1 MYSALIVFHRWLAL
15 ITGAILL
22 LIALSG
28 SVLVFEGPLA
38 AANVTHVAPGTRPL
52 SLDSLGARAVA
63 FIGSGDVIGVA
74 PGRAADEAFVIAVGR
89 DTTERDVLVNPYT
102 GQVLG
107 PAPGPSHLQ
116 RLVRR
121 VHLFHTSLLGGSI
134 GEAVVAFVTLGSL
147 ILVLTGLILWWRDRL
162 WRIHWSAS
170 WKRILFDIHH
180 ALGVFAALILLIVTG
195 TGVWMGY
202 DRQIDPLVLAL
213 NSTPT
218 PRGSPEQPASD
229 PGTQPISLDSVAA
242 LAHSAVPGA
251 PIMLMDLTD
260 KSPVVVALRYPED
273 HTPGGRSRVAI
284 DRLGG
289 TVLRATNT
297 RTAQAGTRLM
307 NIQRPLHTGDILGRW
322 GLIIWFLAAWILAS
336 QAVTGT
342 TMWWNGR
349 AARKSAA
356 RRATPSVA

>member
-15 ITGAILL
+15 ITGAILI

-28 SVLVFEGPLA
+28 SVLVFEGPIA
-38 AANVTHVAPGTRPL
+38 AANVTHVAPGARAL
-52 SLDSLGARAVA
+52 SLDSLGARAVS

-74 PGRAADEAFVIAVGR
+74 PGRAADEAFVIAVGS
-89 DTTERDVLVNPYT
+89 DTTERDLLVNPYS

-107 PAPGPSHLQ
+107 PAPGPSYLQ
-116 RLVRR
+116 LLVRR

-134 GEAVVAFVTLGSL
+134 GEGVVAFVTLASL
-147 ILVLTGLILWWRDRL
+147 VLVLTGLIVWWRDRL
-162 WRIHWSAS
+162 WRINWSAS
-170 WKRILFDIHH
+170 WKRIVFDIHH
-180 ALGVFAALILLIVTG
+180 ALGVFAALVLLIVTG

-202 DRQIDPLVLAL
+202 KHQIDPLVLAL
-213 NSTPT
+213 NSTATPT
-218 PRGSPEQPASD
+218 GPPKLLPPV
-229 PGTQPISLDSVAA
+229 PGTKPISLDSVAA
-242 LAHSAVPGA
+242 LAHSAIPDA
-251 PIMLMDLTD
+251 QILLMDLPE
-260 KSPVVVALRYPED
+260 KSPVVLALRHPED

-284 DRLGG
+284 DRFRG
-289 TVLRATNT
+289 TVLRAANT

-307 NIQRPLHTGDILGRW
+307 NIQRPLHTGDILGPL
-322 GLIIWFLAAWILAS
+322 GQIIWFLAAWILAS